1 MMKQLIR
8 NILPEPVVKLL
19 RKVRNAVA
27 ERPVPPIS
35 GSRASLDF
43 AGIYEQNGFDGTESR
58 SGGGST
64 LEQTRVISR
73 EIPALLNKL
82 CVEHFLDVPCG
93 DLNWM
98 RHIDL
103 GNVKYI
109 GGDVVQSIVDANRA
123 AYSNANRSFERINII
138 TGPLPS
144 ADIIF
149 CRDCL
154 VHLNYSDGLS
164 ALEQFRNSGA
174 KWLLTTTFVDRA
186 CNQDLYAEGA
196 IWRPLN
202 LEKAPYNMPPAA
214 LYINENCTEGDGLYG
229 DKCLALWPL

>member
-1 MMKQLIR
+1 MKQLIR
-8 NILPEPVVKLL
+8 NIFPKPVVKLL
-19 RKVRNAVA
+19 RKVRDAVV
-27 ERPVPPIS
+27 ERPVIPILDK
-35 GSRASLDF
+35 RASLDF

-64 LEQTRVISR
+64 LEQTKVISR
-73 EIPALLNKL
+73 EIPLLVNKL
-82 CVEHFLDVPCG
+82 DVRRFLDVPCG

-98 RHIDL
+98 QHIDL

-109 GGDVVQSIVDANRA
+109 GGDVVQSIIDANRA
-123 AYSNANRSFERINII
+123 AYSNANRSFERMDII
-138 TGPLPS
+138 TGPLPAS
-144 ADIIF
+144 DMIF

-164 ALEQFRNSGA
+164 ALKQFRHSGA

-186 CNQDLYAEGA
+186 CNEDLYPEGA

-214 LYINENCTEGDGLYG
+214 LYINENCTEGNGLYS